1 MTGKARLV
9 HSKGRKMTIV
19 SGKSYRGLGLVAGTL
34 LSCLIAFNPAVGAP
48 GDLEALTKAS
58 DLDSNPQDAKAVAAV
73 CTACHSSAQFLTAAR
88 PYLRWEQTMQ
98 DMLDR
103 GAVATDEQL
112 DQILTYLVRNITV
125 VNVNQSPPDQ
135 MAMTLQVSPAVAEQ
149 IVARRT
155 SKPFTGAEDLASIPG
170 INRDVLG
177 KLSKK
182 SLLQF

>member
-1 MTGKARLV
+1 MAAVLACA
-9 HSKGRKMTIV
+9 I
-19 SGKSYRGLGLVAGTL
+19 L
-34 LSCLIAFNPAVGAP
+34 PALAAP

-58 DLDSNPQDAKAVAAV
+58 DLDPDPADAQAVATV

-112 DQILTYLVRNITV
+112 DHVLSYLVKNITI
-125 VNVNQSPPDQ
+125 VNVNSSPPDQ
-135 MAMTLQVSPAVAEQ
+135 LGMTLQIPSAVADD

-155 SKPFTGAEDLASIPG
+155 AHPFTNVDELKAVKGVNPEVVRKLAAK
-170 INRDVLG
+170 
-177 KLSKK
+177 KLIA
-182 SLLQF
+182 F

>member
-1 MTGKARLV
+1 MAGKARLV
-9 HSKGRKMTIV
+9 HSRAGKMTIV
-19 SGKSYRGLGLVAGTL
+19 SRKSYRGLAAAALLICLVAPAAGT
-34 LSCLIAFNPAVGAP
+34 P

-58 DLDSNPQDAKAVAAV
+58 DLDSNPEHAKAVAAV

-135 MAMTLQVSPAVAEQ
+135 MAMTLQIPATVAEQ

-155 SKPFTGAEDLASIPG
+155 TKPFTGAEELASVPG
-170 INRDVLG
+170 INREVLD
-177 KLSKK
+177 KLKK
-182 SLLQF
+182 KNLLQF

>member
-1 MTGKARLV
+1 MSNRVRIFA
-9 HSKGRKMTIV
+9 
-19 SGKSYRGLGLVAGTL
+19 VAAVL
-34 LSCLIAFNPAVGAP
+34 ACAILPALAVP

-58 DLDSNPQDAKAVAAV
+58 DLDPDPADAQAVATV

-112 DQILTYLVRNITV
+112 DHILSYLVKNITI
-125 VNVNQSPPDQ
+125 VNVNSSPPDQ
-135 MAMTLQVSPAVAEQ
+135 LGMTLQIPSAVADD

-155 SKPFTGAEDLASIPG
+155 AHPFTSVDELKAVKGVNPEVVRKLAAK
-170 INRDVLG
+170 
-177 KLSKK
+177 KLIA
-182 SLLQF
+182 F